1 MASKVK
7 LVQSDIAS
15 KGTLRY
21 FTDVVKHALSL
32 AIMEPIYKV
41 QLESKNNRKDLS
53 DLMKTNKFRKCLISH
68 TYQQLIKGNFEHY
81 VCLVGTSYML
91 QVKYRKGSMAK
102 FDICGNTVLLYE
114 VANIAVPTQPT
125 KDKLYDEEL
134 AKFPEQED
142 NSV

>member
-1 MASKVK
+1 M
-7 LVQSDIAS
+7 
-15 KGTLRY
+15 
-21 FTDVVKHALSL
+21 
-32 AIMEPIYKV
+32 
-41 QLESKNNRKDLS
+41 
-53 DLMKTNKFRKCLISH
+53 
-68 TYQQLIKGNFEHY
+68 
-81 VCLVGTSYML
+81 GTSYML

-114 VANIAVPTQPT
+114 VAYIAVPTQPT

>member
-7 LVQSDIAS
+7 VAQTDIAS
-15 KGTLRY
+15 KSTVKY

-32 AIMEPIYKV
+32 AIMEPEFKS

-53 DLMKTNKFRKCLISH
+53 DLMKTNKFRKSLISH
-68 TYQQLIKGNFEHY
+68 TYQQLIKGNYEHY
-81 VCLVGTSYML
+81 VCLVGTTYML
-91 QVKYRKGSMAK
+91 QVKYRKGTMAK

-114 VANIAVPTQPT
+114 VAYIAVPTQHT

-134 AKFPEQED
+134 AKFPEED